1 MILARLKH
9 HVATGLAERVALCGD
24 AGEITYGQLV
34 QQVENLALWLQA
46 HHVSSLALHWGNSP
60 AWVVVDLACQAAA
73 VIFTPIPTFFSQSQ
87 IDHLLAELQPDMLL
101 GNTAPPQGKLVG
113 EALAGINAYRLAVTA
128 EVLLPKATSKV
139 TFTSGSTG
147 APKGVCLSVDNQLAV
162 VQSLIAVIALP
173 APRHLCL
180 LPLATLLEN
189 IAGIYCPL
197 MLGGCIHLVS
207 DLGRGFSGSRLTD
220 PVALLGAITKAA
232 PETLILVP
240 ELLQLLVIASGM
252 GWQAPA
258 SLRFIAVGGSK
269 VAPALLAR
277 ARALGLPVHQGY
289 GISECASVVSL
300 ASADNSH
307 ADSVGRILPH
317 LTVAIIDSELVVSG
331 NTFLG
336 YINQPESWGAPG
348 FHTGDRAEMRGDELF
363 INGRLKNVLINSF
376 GRNLSPE
383 WVEAELLATG
393 LFQQAVV
400 VGDSRPYC
408 LGLLAPFAADTTA
421 AQIEQ
426 ALGAANANLPDY
438 AQVHHYIRLAQPL
451 SFAAGLVTA
460 NGRPQREHIV
470 SHFHQEIDQMYASN
484 ADHSQEQI
492 R

>member
-1 MILARLKH
+1 MILTRLKH
-9 HVATGLAERVALCGD
+9 HVAAGLAERVALCGD
-24 AGEITYGQLV
+24 AGEMTYAQLV
-34 QQVENLALWLQA
+34 QQVEHLATWLQA
-46 HHVSSLALHWGNSP
+46 HNVRSLALHWENSP
-60 AWVVVDLACQAAA
+60 AWVVVDLACQAAT
-73 VIFTPIPTFFSQSQ
+73 VIFTPIPTFFTQSQ
-87 IDHLLAELQPDMLL
+87 IDHLLAELQPDMVL
-101 GNTAPPQGKLVG
+101 GNTVPPLGKSVG
-113 EALAGINAYRLAVTA
+113 DALPSINAYQLAVTA
-128 EVLLPKATSKV
+128 EVLLPPKTSKV

-162 VQSLIAVIALP
+162 VHSLIDVIALP

-207 DLGRGFSGSRLTD
+207 DQGRGFSGSRLTD
-220 PVALLGAITKAA
+220 PMALLGAITKAE

-300 ASADNSH
+300 ATADNSH

-317 LTVAIIDSELVVSG
+317 LTVTIIDSELVVSG

-336 YINQPESWGAPG
+336 YINQPESWAAPCVY
-348 FHTGDRAEMRGDELF
+348 TGDIAEMRGDELF

-383 WVEAELLATG
+383 WVEAELMATG

-408 LGLLAPFAADTTA
+408 IGLLAPFAADTTA
-421 AQIEQ
+421 EQIMQ

-438 AQVHHYIRLAQPL
+438 AQVHHYIKLAEPL
-451 SFAAGLVTA
+451 SFDAGLMTA
-460 NGRPQREHIV
+460 NGRPQREPILT
-470 SHFHQEIDQMYASN
+470 HFQQDIDQVYASN
-484 ADHSQEQI
+484 ADHPQEQI